1 MTTMLIDDEVR
12 VDEVRRRLERVFRPE
27 AARDADH
34 VYQFRVD
41 GREAFHVAVRAGR
54 FEVGSGA
61 HPRPSVTFLFA
72 DLETALG
79 IVTGDL
85 DPMTVFM
92 AGRIRTD
99 GNLILALQLGLLFRP

>member
-1 MTTMLIDDEVR
+1 MTSTEIDDELR
-12 VDEVRRRLERVFRPE
+12 IAEVRRRLERVFRPD

-34 VYQFRVD
+34 VYQFRID
-41 GREAFHVAVRAGR
+41 GREAFHLEVRDGA
-54 FEVGSGA
+54 FEVGPGA

-79 IVTGDL
+79 IVTGEL
-85 DPMTVFM
+85 DPMSVFM

>member
-1 MTTMLIDDEVR
+1 MTTRAIDDEIR
-12 VDEVRRRLERVFRPE
+12 IDEVRRRLQRVFRPE

-41 GREAFHVAVRAGR
+41 GREAFHLEVREGE
-54 FEVGSGA
+54 FEVAPGA

-79 IVTGDL
+79 IVTGEL
-85 DPMTVFM
+85 DPMSVFM

>member
-1 MTTMLIDDEVR
+1 MTTRAIDEEVH
-12 VDEVRRRLERVFRPE
+12 VGEIRRRLEQVFRPE

-41 GREAFHVAVRAGR
+41 GRGAFHLEVRDGE
-54 FEVGSGA
+54 FEVRPGD

-79 IVTGDL
+79 IVTGEL
-85 DPMTVFM
+85 DPMNVFM

-99 GNLILALQLGLLFRP
+99 GNLVLALQLGLLFRP